1 MSSNNKSITKFSI
14 SFFII
19 FIGVFQLGLPL
30 YADFLLS
37 LILSLIIKDF
47 AIIFSTSVLLVF
59 SFYILGF
66 FVKNDTVHYRPNDKL
81 MTHFNFYEPNEKVKM
96 KMPYGD
102 LGAMTA
108 GNDLYKSIHEPRFVE
123 FITDRNGY
131 RNKDEIVDADFAL
144 IGDSFVV
151 GNGTSQDSILSE
163 NLSRSLDYK
172 FVNLGYPGSPY
183 DYEIIAKQ
191 KLKLYGK
198 KVKIF
203 LFYFEGNDFTNS
215 HSAEPPKKFIFRKY
229 IKELESFKS
238 KYLNLI
244 YPKDHTLVRAIR
256 RKGMSSYSK
265 IQNFIKSKISSQNL
279 EYKDQINKVK
289 IIKIGSKNIGFLQS
303 YTDATNSKVLNAYKI
318 KDNEVLKNIEAIF
331 FIPTKFRVYNDIE
344 KNLGFETL
352 NNLYLDNCIPIIN
365 TTNELKK
372 KASELVLNDEYVF
385 WRDDTHLNKFGID
398 VISKLIKYYIDNF
411 YNKYSKEDCS
421 LRDLILKEK
430 KFN

>member
-1 MSSNNKSITKFSI
+1 MFNTKNILLRFVI
-14 SFFII
+14 SYLII
-19 FIGVFQLGLPL
+19 LSGIFQLGLPL

-37 LILSLIIKDF
+37 LILSILIKDLTI
-47 AIIFSTSVLLVF
+47 AFSTSVLLFF

-66 FVKNDTVHYRPNDKL
+66 FVKNDTIHYRPNDKL

-96 KMPYGD
+96 KMSYGD

-203 LFYFEGNDFTNS
+203 LFYFEGNDFINNNS
-215 HSAEPPKKFIFRKY
+215 TEPPKKFIFRKH
-229 IKELESFKS
+229 IKKLESLKS
-238 KYLNLI
+238 KYLNFI

-265 IQNFIKSKISSQNL
+265 IQNFIKSKNNSQNL
-279 EYKDQINKVK
+279 EYKNQINKVK
-289 IIKIGSKNIGFLQS
+289 ISKIGSKNIGFFQS
-303 YTDATNSKVLNAYKI
+303 YIDATNSKVLNAYKI
-318 KDNEVLKNIEAIF
+318 KDNEILKDIEAIF
-331 FIPTKFRVYNDIE
+331 FLPTKFRVYNDI
-344 KNLGFETL
+344 KVNLGFETL
-352 NNLYLDNCIPIIN
+352 NNLYLNNCIPIIN

-372 KASELVLNDEYVF
+372 KASELIINDKYVF
-385 WRDDTHLNKFGID
+385 WRDDTHLNNFGID
-398 VISKLIKYYIDNF
+398 VISKLIKYYMDNY
-411 YNKYSKEDCS
+411 YNKYSREDCS
-421 LRDLILKEK
+421 LRDLISKDK
-430 KFN
+430 KFK